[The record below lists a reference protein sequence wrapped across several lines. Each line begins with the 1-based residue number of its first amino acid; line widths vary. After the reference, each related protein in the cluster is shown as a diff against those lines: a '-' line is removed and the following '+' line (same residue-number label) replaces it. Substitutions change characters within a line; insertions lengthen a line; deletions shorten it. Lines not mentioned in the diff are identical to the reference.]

1 MKFTLDLAQIAEL
14 PTQIATSTALRL
26 AEISGDD
33 IFEMVIAVV
42 TSFAPTQIQRPR
54 SLNGRLPILLDG
66 YRMRQRCGSIR

>member
-14 PTQIATSTALRL
+14 PTQIATSTALRV

-42 TSFAPTQIQRPR
+42 TSFAPTRMQRPR
-54 SLNGRLPILLDG
+54 SLNGRPPILPDG
-66 YRMRQRCGSIR
+66 YRARRRCGSIR